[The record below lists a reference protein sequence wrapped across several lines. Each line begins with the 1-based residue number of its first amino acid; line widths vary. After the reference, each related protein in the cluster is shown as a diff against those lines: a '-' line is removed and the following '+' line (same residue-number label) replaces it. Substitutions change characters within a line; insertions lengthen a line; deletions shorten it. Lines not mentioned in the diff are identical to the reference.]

1 MSEQQNNDE
10 KIVLTLEEPETALKT
25 EVASQSVQQTTE
37 TAKPVYVDDTTLT
50 DEEKKQVSEF
60 AKTID
65 LTQTNTI
72 LQYGASAQRK
82 VADFSDATLA
92 NVKTKDL
99 GDAGNLLSNL
109 VVELKGFDMQP
120 QEKGLAALFKKG
132 SNSVLSIKARYDKA
146 EVNVDKI
153 SEALENQQIQLM
165 KDIPLLDEM
174 YKKNLTN
181 FKELTMYILAG
192 KEKLKDVRAN
202 DLPKLMAKAKE
213 SGLAEDAQKAN
224 DLDQLCNR
232 FEKKI
237 YDLELTRNVSL
248 QMGPQ
253 IRLVQNNDTLMTE
266 KIQSTLVNTIPLWK
280 SQMVLALGIDHS
292 KQAVEA
298 QEEVSKVTNELLKK
312 NSETLKTQTIATAK
326 ESERG
331 IVDIETLQQTNKNLI
346 ATLDEV
352 IKIQDDGRA
361 KRAAAEE
368 ELAKIEGELKQKLLE
383 INQTGTSNK

>member
-1 MSEQQNNDE
+1 MSEQKNDE
-10 KIVLTLEEPETALKT
+10 KIVLTLEEPETALKS
-25 EVASQSVQQTTE
+25 EVANQEVQQT
-37 TAKPVYVDDTTLT
+37 KSDVQPVYVDNTMLT
-50 DEEKKQVSEF
+50 DDEKKQVSEF

-153 SEALENQQIQLM
+153 SESLENQQIQLM
-165 KDIPLLDEM
+165 KDIALLDEM

-298 QEEVSKVTNELLKK
+298 QQEVSKVTNELLKK
-312 NSETLKTQTIATAK
+312 NSETLKIQTIATAK

-352 IKIQDDGRA
+352 LKIQDDGRA

-383 INQTGTSNK
+383 INQTSK